1 MRPPGA
7 ADCQGSLKVTLRKV
21 QLADGYRGVVAQPT
35 RNAVSTAATSAQT
48 RCANRRGSVARPSAD
63 SFYGERVSPQLLI
76 VEDDRLIGASL
87 ERALEASGYRARWTP
102 DGAGALAAAREDPPD
117 LVLLDLGLPD
127 TDGVD
132 LARTLLDLHPGL
144 PVIMLTAR
152 TEEADVVTGLHAGA
166 VDYVTKPFRLAELL
180 ARVQAHL
187 RTAQAGAALAR
198 VVTVGDLRLDL
209 GARRMW
215 VKGVEVDLRA
225 REFDLLARLARE
237 PGQVLTRTQLLADVW
252 DEHWYGSTKTLDV
265 HVAGLRRRLGERPG
279 TPSRITAL
287 RGVGYR
293 LEAP

>member
-1 MRPPGA
+1 M
-7 ADCQGSLKVTLRKV
+7 
-21 QLADGYRGVVAQPT
+21 
-35 RNAVSTAATSAQT
+35 
-48 RCANRRGSVARPSAD
+48 
-63 SFYGERVSPQLLI
+63 
-76 VEDDRLIGASL
+76 
-87 ERALEASGYRARWTP
+87 
-102 DGAGALAAAREDPPD
+102 
-117 LVLLDLGLPD
+117 LLDLGLPD

-152 TEEADVVTGLHAGA
+152 TEKADVVTGLHAGA

-187 RTAQAGAALAR
+187 RTAQAGAAVAR